1 MLINLHFITL
11 NMTYLAEIL
20 ACRRVKDP
28 VKMYAYITAHD
39 DCERTARQFLEE
51 AFMRLNKSHLASL
64 SSTGAFAGPETVYA
78 DENPSPAVVA
88 HETWH
93 NTVIALGLVSPAGDF
108 IEEATATVIESVVG
122 GYGKRYM
129 GVSSS
134 FIQTQLLVQNC
145 SEGEL
150 EKVLDRFSQNIIP
163 QWDDAVFPDSAP
175 WLRFIEDAKYLL
187 LYDLCFDICAN
198 RGIRASKAI
207 YKTAL
212 KKAKKKGFD
221 AGLRHL
227 QEYASPLVARLYD
240 FEFEVGEYFPEYS
253 RILNKSFFDGKIKME
268 IYSTYK
274 TWLEPFEVLIRKMG
288 LNED

>member
-1 MLINLHFITL
+1 MLINLHFITTS
-11 NMTYLAEIL
+11 MAYLAEIL

-39 DCERTARQFLEE
+39 DCERISRQFLEE
-51 AFMRLNKSHLASL
+51 AFLCLKKDHLVSL
-64 SSTGAFAGPETVYA
+64 SSTGAFAGVETVYA
-78 DENPSPAVVA
+78 DNNPAPAVVA
-88 HETWH
+88 HEAWH
-93 NTVIALGLVSPAGDF
+93 NNVTHLGFVSPAGDF
-108 IEEATATVIESVVG
+108 IEESTATVIESVIG
-122 GYGKRYM
+122 GYAKRYM
-129 GVSSS
+129 GLSSS

-145 SEGEL
+145 GEDDL
-150 EKVLDRFSQNIIP
+150 EKVLERFSQDILP

-198 RGIRASKAI
+198 RGIRASKSI

-227 QEYASPLVARLYD
+227 QEYASPSIARLYD
-240 FEFEVGEYFPEYS
+240 FEFDVGEYFPDYS
-253 RILNKSFFDGKIKME
+253 RILNKSFMDGKLKLE
-268 IYSTYK
+268 IFGTYK
-274 TWLEPFEVLIRKMG
+274 TWLEPFEVLIRKMK
-288 LNED
+288 LKEY